1 MAGRAV
7 EAAAKERV
15 VVEYAS
21 KEPSAFAEMLGGL
34 IGANVTARPEK
45 KRDFDTLVA
54 RVGIWVTD
62 IDEGVTLAF
71 DAGPH
76 DHDPRG
82 SGNGHEPQQPEDR
95 ALRHARLLRQGRP
108 RRCGQAR
115 ARQAED
121 RRHASKHRD
130 SQPRHPDLLRPVTQL
145 AVIGAGS
152 MGAQIA
158 QQAALHGVDV
168 RLQDKNA
175 EQLKK
180 ALESNRGHVMRRV
193 EKGKLG
199 QAEAD
204 LALSRVRT
212 ATDLAEAVA
221 GADFVIEA
229 VFEDLQ
235 LKRSVFAEL
244 DEAAPPE
251 TVLASNSSTM
261 GISKIA
267 DATSRPERCVNVHF
281 FYPVLVMDLVEVVRG
296 PQTSDD
302 TVERAM
308 AMVREMGRTAVLVN
322 KEIDGFIVNRI
333 LHAATQEAYRLL
345 DAGVASFQD
354 IDTAVEKGLNW
365 PMGPFR
371 LGDFSGLDVTYNAR
385 LHMYKTTGDERYRPS
400 PQLEAKVKA
409 GKLGRK
415 SGEGWYSY

>member
-1 MAGRAV
+1 M
-7 EAAAKERV
+7 
-15 VVEYAS
+15 
-21 KEPSAFAEMLGGL
+21 
-34 IGANVTARPEK
+34 T
-45 KRDFDTLVA
+45 
-54 RVGIWVTD
+54 
-62 IDEGVTLAF
+62 
-71 DAGPH
+71 
-76 DHDPRG
+76 
-82 SGNGHEPQQPEDR
+82 
-95 ALRHARLLRQGRP
+95 
-108 RRCGQAR
+108 
-115 ARQAED
+115 
-121 RRHASKHRD
+121 
-130 SQPRHPDLLRPVTQL
+130 L

-158 QQAALHGVDV
+158 QQAALHGVEVWLHD
-168 RLQDKNA
+168 RSA

-180 ALESNRGHVMRRV
+180 ALDSNRGHVMRRV

-204 LALSRVRT
+204 QALSRVRT
-212 ATDLAEAVA
+212 TTELADAVA

-235 LKRSVFAEL
+235 VKRSVFAEL
-244 DEAAPPE
+244 DRLAPPA

-267 DATSRPERCVNVHF
+267 EGTSQPERCVNVHF

-302 TVERAM
+302 TVKRAM

-345 DAGVASFQD
+345 DAGVASFED

-371 LGDFSGLDVTYNAR
+371 LGDFTGLDVTYNAR
-385 LHMYKTTGDERYRPS
+385 LHMYRSTKDERYRPS

-415 SGEGWYSY
+415 TGEGWYRY

>member
-1 MAGRAV
+1 
-7 EAAAKERV
+7 
-15 VVEYAS
+15 
-21 KEPSAFAEMLGGL
+21 
-34 IGANVTARPEK
+34 VTR
-45 KRDFDTLVA
+45 
-54 RVGIWVTD
+54 
-62 IDEGVTLAF
+62 
-71 DAGPH
+71 
-76 DHDPRG
+76 
-82 SGNGHEPQQPEDR
+82 
-95 ALRHARLLRQGRP
+95 
-108 RRCGQAR
+108 
-115 ARQAED
+115 
-121 RRHASKHRD
+121 
-130 SQPRHPDLLRPVTQL
+130 L

-158 QQAALHGVDV
+158 QQAALNGVEV
-168 RLQDKNA
+168 WLQDKSQ
-175 EQLKK
+175 EQLTK
-180 ALESNRGHVMRRV
+180 ALDSNRGHVMRRV
-193 EKGKLG
+193 EKGKLEKAD
-199 QAEAD
+199 AEQ
-204 LALSRVRT
+204 ALSRVRT
-212 ATDLAEAVA
+212 TTDVAEAVA

-235 LKRSVFAEL
+235 LKRTIFAEL
-244 DEAAPPE
+244 DRLAPRE

-281 FYPVLVMDLVEVVRG
+281 FFPVLVMDLVEVVRG
-296 PQTSDD
+296 PGTSDD

-345 DAGVASFQD
+345 DAGIASFED

-385 LHMYKTTGDERYRPS
+385 LHMYETTGDERYRPS

-415 SGEGWYSY
+415 TGEGWYTY